1 MAKKIKM
8 PKSEKLEKYNN
19 CNSAKE
25 VLLVGLKN
33 LMTS

>member
-1 MAKKIKM
+1 MAKKIKFLNQ
-8 PKSEKLEKYNN
+8 KSWKKYNN
-19 CNSAKE
+19 GSTAKE